1 MNGAKWMLLGL
12 VAMLAG
18 PVYAHHGTA
27 GSYDEAKVVTV
38 RGVVKEFRWRN
49 PHSALFII
57 AKDESGKE
65 VTYAMEMG
73 SPVTLVRLGYSRD
86 TFKPGDQAEVEMH
99 PSFTNPVNGYSPTSL
114 KAVVNGKVM
123 RTGKAE

>member
-1 MNGAKWMLLGL
+1 LAPGLLAL
-12 VAMLAG
+12 MAA
-18 PVYAHHGTA
+18 PVFAHHGTA
-27 GSYDEAKVVTV
+27 GSYDENKVVF
-38 RGVVKEFRWRN
+38 VVAR
-49 PHSALFII
+49 
-57 AKDESGKE
+57 DESGKE

-99 PSFTNPVNGYSPTSL
+99 PSFTNPSNGYSPTSL

-123 RTGKAE
+123 RTGKSE